1 MVNSCNERM
10 MLWKGTRDKEQLL
23 KIRNDSTNI
32 EGLKYKGVEI
42 SPKNEGNRKKEFKN

>member
-10 MLWKGTRDKEQLL
+10 MLWKGTLGKEQLL

-42 SPKNEGNRKKEFKN
+42 SQKNEGNRKKEFKN